1 MASLNK
7 VTLIGNVGKDP
18 EIKTFASGNKVASI
32 TLATSERYKDRNGEQ
47 KEDTEWH
54 SVQAFGKLA
63 DIVERFVHKGSLMYL
78 DGKIRTRSY
87 EADGRTVFRTE
98 ILADHIQMLD
108 RPQGNRPALGPDK
121 DLPDFLR
128 LQALQ
133 A

>member
-1 MASLNK
+1 MASLNR

-18 EIKTFASGNKVASI
+18 EIKTFASGNKVAQI
-32 TLATSERYKDRNGEQ
+32 TLATTERYKDRNGEQ

-63 DIVERFVHKGSLMYL
+63 DVVERFVHKGSLLYL

-87 EADGRTVFRTE
+87 EADGRTVYRTE

-108 RPQGNRPALGPDK
+108 RREQGNRPALGPDE
-121 DLPDFLR
+121 DLPEFLR
-128 LQALQ
+128 
-133 A
+133 

>member
-7 VTLIGNVGKDP
+7 ILLIGNVGKDP
-18 EIKTFASGNKVASI
+18 EIKTFASGNKVANI

-47 KEDTEWH
+47 KEETEWH

-63 DIVERFVHKGSLMYL
+63 DVVERFVHKGSLLYL

-87 EADGRTVFRTE
+87 EADGRTMYRTE

-108 RPQGNRPALGPDK
+108 RRENRPALGPDE

-128 LQALQ
+128 
-133 A
+133 

>member
-1 MASLNK
+1 MASLNR
-7 VTLIGNVGKDP
+7 VLLIGNVGKDP
-18 EIKTFASGNKVASI
+18 EIKTFASGNKVAQI

-47 KEDTEWH
+47 KEETEWH

-63 DIVERFVHKGSLMYL
+63 GVVERFVHKGSLLYV

-87 EADGRTVFRTE
+87 EADGRTMYRTE

-108 RPQGNRPALGPDK
+108 RRENRPALGPDE

-128 LQALQ
+128 
-133 A
+133 

>member
-7 VTLIGNVGKDP
+7 VTLIGNCGAEP
-18 EIKTFASGNKVASI
+18 QIKTFASGNKVANI
-32 TLATSERYKDRNGEQ
+32 TLATTERYKDRNGEQ

-54 SVQAFGKLA
+54 SVQAFGKIA
-63 DIVERFVHKGSLMYL
+63 DVVERFVHKGSLLYL

-87 EADGRTVFRTE
+87 EADGRTMYRTE

-108 RPQGNRPALGPDK
+108 RRENRPALGPDE

-128 LQALQ
+128 
-133 A
+133 

>member
-1 MASLNK
+1 MVNK
-7 VTLIGNVGKDP
+7 VILIGRLGKDP

-32 TLATSERYKDRNGEQ
+32 TLATTERYKDRNGEQ
-47 KEDTEWH
+47 KEETEWH

-63 DIVERFVHKGSLMYL
+63 DVVERFVHKGSLLYL

-87 EADGRTVFRTE
+87 EADGRTMYRTE

-108 RPQGNRPALGPDK
+108 RRENRPALGPDE

-128 LQALQ
+128 
-133 A
+133 

>member
-7 VTLIGNVGKDP
+7 VLLIGNVGKDP
-18 EIKTFASGNKVASI
+18 EIKTFASGNKVANI

-47 KEDTEWH
+47 KEETEWH

-63 DIVERFVHKGSLMYL
+63 DVVERFVHKGSLLYL

-87 EADGRTVFRTE
+87 EADGRTMYRTE

-108 RPQGNRPALGPDK
+108 RRENRPALGPDE
-121 DLPDFLR
+121 DLPEFLR
-128 LQALQ
+128 
-133 A
+133 

>member
-7 VTLIGNVGKDP
+7 VLLIGNVGKDP
-18 EIKTFASGNKVASI
+18 EIKTFASGNKVAQI
-32 TLATSERYKDRNGEQ
+32 TLATSERYTDRDGNK
-47 KEDTEWH
+47 KEETEWH

-63 DIVERFVHKGSLMYL
+63 DVVERFVHKGSLLYL

-87 EADGRTVFRTE
+87 EADGRTMYRTE

-108 RPQGNRPALGPDK
+108 RRENRPALGPDE

-128 LQALQ
+128 
-133 A
+133 

>member
-18 EIKTFASGNKVASI
+18 EIKTFASGNKVAQI

-63 DIVERFVHKGSLMYL
+63 DVVERFVHKGSLLYL

-87 EADGRTVFRTE
+87 EADGRTVYRTE
-98 ILADHIQMLD
+98 ILADHIQVLD
-108 RPQGNRPALGPDK
+108 RR
-121 DLPDFLR
+121 
-128 LQALQ
+128 
-133 A
+133 

>member
-7 VTLIGNVGKDP
+7 VLLIGNVGAEP
-18 EIKTFASGNKVASI
+18 QIKTLASGNKVANI

-63 DIVERFVHKGSLMYL
+63 DVVERFVHKGSLLYL

-87 EADGRTVFRTE
+87 EADGRTMYRTE

-108 RPQGNRPALGPDK
+108 RRENRPALGPDE

-128 LQALQ
+128 
-133 A
+133 

>member
-1 MASLNK
+1 MASLNR
-7 VTLIGNVGKDP
+7 VLLIGNVGKDP
-18 EIKTFASGNKVASI
+18 EIKTFASGNKVAQI

-63 DIVERFVHKGSLMYL
+63 DVVERFVRKGMLLYV

-87 EADGRTVFRTE
+87 EADGRTIYRTE
-98 ILADHIQMLD
+98 IVADHIQMLD
-108 RPQGNRPALGPDK
+108 RPQGNRPALGPDD

-128 LQALQ
+128 
-133 A
+133 

>member
-18 EIKTFASGNKVASI
+18 EIKTFASGNKVANI

-47 KEDTEWH
+47 KEETEWH

-63 DIVERFVHKGSLMYL
+63 DVVERFVHKGSLLYL

-87 EADGRTVFRTE
+87 EADGRNIYKTE
-98 ILADHIQMLD
+98 IVANAIQMLD
-108 RPQGNRPALGPDK
+108 RRQQEQRPAQADDNDE

-128 LQALQ
+128 
-133 A
+133 

>member
-7 VTLIGNVGKDP
+7 VALIGNVGKDP
-18 EIKTFASGNKVASI
+18 EIKTFASGNKVAQI

-47 KEDTEWH
+47 KEETEWH

-63 DIVERFVHKGSLMYL
+63 DVVERFVHKGSLLYL

-87 EADGRTVFRTE
+87 EADGRTMYRTE

-108 RPQGNRPALGPDK
+108 RRENRPALGPDE
-121 DLPDFLR
+121 DLPEFLR
-128 LQALQ
+128 
-133 A
+133 

>member
-7 VTLIGNVGKDP
+7 VLLIGNVGKDP

-32 TLATSERYKDRNGEQ
+32 TLATTERYKDRNGEQ
-47 KEDTEWH
+47 KEETEWH

-63 DIVERFVHKGSLMYL
+63 DVVERFVHKGSLLYL

-87 EADGRTVFRTE
+87 EADGRTMYRTE

-108 RPQGNRPALGPDK
+108 RRENRPALGPDE

-128 LQALQ
+128 
-133 A
+133 

>member
-1 MASLNK
+1 MASLNR

-63 DIVERFVHKGSLMYL
+63 DVVERFVHKGSLLYL
-78 DGKIRTRSY
+78 DGKIRTRSF
-87 EADGRTVFRTE
+87 EADGRTVYRTE

-108 RPQGNRPALGPDK
+108 RPQGNRPALGPDE

-128 LQALQ
+128 
-133 A
+133 

>member
-1 MASLNK
+1 MVNK
-7 VTLIGNVGKDP
+7 VFLIGRVGKDP

-47 KEDTEWH
+47 KEETEWH

-63 DIVERFVHKGSLMYL
+63 DIVERFVHKGSLLYL

-87 EADGRTVFRTE
+87 EADGRTVYRTE

-108 RPQGNRPALGPDK
+108 RPQGNRTQALGPDE

-128 LQALQ
+128 
-133 A
+133 

>member
-1 MASLNK
+1 MASLNR

-63 DIVERFVHKGSLMYL
+63 DVVERFVHKGSLLYL

-87 EADGRTVFRTE
+87 EADGRTMYRTE

-108 RPQGNRPALGPDK
+108 RPQGNRPALGPDE
-121 DLPDFLR
+121 DLPEFLR
-128 LQALQ
+128 
-133 A
+133 

>member
-1 MASLNK
+1 MASLKK

-18 EIKTFASGNKVASI
+18 EIKTFASGNKVANI
-32 TLATSERYKDRNGEQ
+32 TLATTERYKDRNGEQ
-47 KEDTEWH
+47 KEETEWH

-63 DIVERFVHKGSLMYL
+63 DVVERFVHKGSLLYL

-87 EADGRTVFRTE
+87 EADGRTMYRTE

-108 RPQGNRPALGPDK
+108 RRENRPALGPDE

-128 LQALQ
+128 
-133 A
+133 

>member
-1 MASLNK
+1 MASLNR

-18 EIKTFASGNKVASI
+18 EIKTFASGNKVANI

-63 DIVERFVHKGSLMYL
+63 DVVERFVHKGSLLYL

-87 EADGRTVFRTE
+87 EADGRTMYRTE

-108 RPQGNRPALGPDK
+108 RRENRPALGPDE

-128 LQALQ
+128 
-133 A
+133 

>member
-7 VTLIGNVGKDP
+7 VLLIGNVGKDP
-18 EIKTFASGNKVASI
+18 EIKTFASGNKVANI
-32 TLATSERYKDRNGEQ
+32 TLATTERYKDRNGEQ
-47 KEDTEWH
+47 KEETEWH

-63 DIVERFVHKGSLMYL
+63 DVVERFVHKGGLLYL

-87 EADGRTVFRTE
+87 EADGRTIYRTE

-108 RPQGNRPALGPDK
+108 RRENRPALGPDE

-128 LQALQ
+128 
-133 A
+133 

>member
-1 MASLNK
+1 MASLNR

-63 DIVERFVHKGSLMYL
+63 DIVERFVHKGSLLYL

-87 EADGRTVFRTE
+87 EADGRTVYRTE

-108 RPQGNRPALGPDK
+108 RREGNRPALGPDE
-121 DLPDFLR
+121 DLPEFLR
-128 LQALQ
+128 
-133 A
+133 

>member
-1 MASLNK
+1 MASLNR

-63 DIVERFVHKGSLMYL
+63 DVVERFVHKGSLLYL

-87 EADGRTVFRTE
+87 EADGRTVYRTE

-108 RPQGNRPALGPDK
+108 RREQGNRPALGPDE
-121 DLPDFLR
+121 DLPEFLR
-128 LQALQ
+128 
-133 A
+133 

>member
-18 EIKTFASGNKVASI
+18 EIKTFASGNKVANI

-47 KEDTEWH
+47 KEETEWH

-63 DIVERFVHKGSLMYL
+63 DVVERFVHKGSLLYL

-87 EADGRTVFRTE
+87 EADGRTMYRTE

-108 RPQGNRPALGPDK
+108 RREQGNRTQALGPDE

-128 LQALQ
+128 
-133 A
+133 

>member
-1 MASLNK
+1 MASLNR

-63 DIVERFVHKGSLMYL
+63 DVVERFVHKGSLLYL

-87 EADGRTVFRTE
+87 EADGRTVYRTE

-108 RPQGNRPALGPDK
+108 RREQGNRQALGQDE

-128 LQALQ
+128 
-133 A
+133 

>member
-1 MASLNK
+1 MASLNR
-7 VTLIGNVGKDP
+7 VFLIGNCGGEP
-18 EIKTFASGNKVASI
+18 QMKTFASGNKVAQI

-63 DIVERFVHKGSLMYL
+63 DVVERYVHKGMLLYV

-87 EADGRTVFRTE
+87 EADGRTIYRTE
-98 ILADHIQMLD
+98 IVADHIQMLD
-108 RPQGNRPALGPDK
+108 RPQGNRPALGPDD

-128 LQALQ
+128 
-133 A
+133 

>member
-1 MASLNK
+1 MASLNRIF
-7 VTLIGNVGKDP
+7 LIGNCGGDP
-18 EIKTFASGNKVASI
+18 QMKTFASGNKVAQI

-63 DIVERFVHKGSLMYL
+63 DVVERFVRKGMLLYV

-87 EADGRTVFRTE
+87 EADGRTIYRTE
-98 ILADHIQMLD
+98 IVADHIQMLD
-108 RPQGNRPALGPDK
+108 RPQGNRPALGPDD

-128 LQALQ
+128 
-133 A
+133 

>member
-1 MASLNK
+1 MASLNR

-18 EIKTFASGNKVASI
+18 EIKTLASGNKVANI

-63 DIVERFVHKGSLMYL
+63 DVVERFVHKGSLLYL

-87 EADGRTVFRTE
+87 EADGRTMYRTE

-108 RPQGNRPALGPDK
+108 RPQGNRPALGPDE

-128 LQALQ
+128 
-133 A
+133 

>member
-7 VTLIGNVGKDP
+7 VTLIGNVGKAP
-18 EIKTFASGNKVASI
+18 EIKTFASGNKVANI

-47 KEDTEWH
+47 KEETEWH

-63 DIVERFVHKGSLMYL
+63 DVVERFVHKGSLLYL

-87 EADGRTVFRTE
+87 EADGRTMYRTE

-108 RPQGNRPALGPDK
+108 RRENRPALGPDE
-121 DLPDFLR
+121 DLPEFLR
-128 LQALQ
+128 
-133 A
+133 

>member
-1 MASLNK
+1 MASLNR

-63 DIVERFVHKGSLMYL
+63 DVVERFVHKGSLLYL
-78 DGKIRTRSY
+78 DGKIRTRSF
-87 EADGRTVFRTE
+87 EADGRTVYRTE

-108 RPQGNRPALGPDK
+108 RREQGNRPALGPDE

-128 LQALQ
+128 
-133 A
+133 

>member
-1 MASLNK
+1 MASLNRIF
-7 VTLIGNVGKDP
+7 LIGNCGGDP
-18 EIKTFASGNKVASI
+18 QMKTFASGNKVAQI

-63 DIVERFVHKGSLMYL
+63 DVVERFVHKGMLLYV

-87 EADGRTVFRTE
+87 EADGRTIYRTE
-98 ILADHIQMLD
+98 IVADHIQMLD
-108 RPQGNRPALGPDK
+108 RPQGNRPALGPDD

-128 LQALQ
+128 
-133 A
+133 

>member
-1 MASLNK
+1 MASLNR

-63 DIVERFVHKGSLMYL
+63 DIVERFVHKGSLLYL

-108 RPQGNRPALGPDK
+108 RREGNRPALGPDE
-121 DLPDFLR
+121 DLPEFLR
-128 LQALQ
+128 
-133 A
+133 

>member
-7 VTLIGNVGKDP
+7 VLLIGNVGKDP
-18 EIKTFASGNKVASI
+18 EIKTFASGNKVAQI

-63 DIVERFVHKGSLMYL
+63 DVVERFVHKGSLLYL

-87 EADGRTVFRTE
+87 EADGRTMYRTE

-108 RPQGNRPALGPDK
+108 RRENRPALGPDE
-121 DLPDFLR
+121 DLPEFLR
-128 LQALQ
+128 
-133 A
+133 

>member
-18 EIKTFASGNKVASI
+18 EIKTFASGNKVAQI

-63 DIVERFVHKGSLMYL
+63 DVVERFVHKGSLLYL

-87 EADGRTVFRTE
+87 EADGRTVYRTE

-108 RPQGNRPALGPDK
+108 RREQGNRTQALGPDE

-128 LQALQ
+128 
-133 A
+133 